1 MGSIK
6 KTQIDAILGEEFYKL
21 LDRLGV
27 KEDFE
32 SGRYRCQICDDQV
45 GVNNVLIVFPLS
57 ENEVGFVCR
66 KPFRLIRLKKLP
78 FLS

>member
-1 MGSIK
+1 MGSLK

-32 SGRYRCQICDDQV
+32 SGKYRCHICNDQV
-45 GVNNVLIVFPLS
+45 GGNNVLIVFPLS

-66 KPFRLIRLKKLP
+66 KPKCLTKYKLT
-78 FLS
+78 LEK

>member
-6 KTQIDAILGEEFYKL
+6 KTHIDAILGEEFYKL
-21 LDRLGV
+21 LGRLGV

-32 SGRYRCQICDDQV
+32 SGRYRCQICGDQV
-45 GVNNVLIVFPLS
+45 DVNNILIVFPLS

-66 KPFRLIRLKKLP
+66 KPKCLAEYKL
-78 FLS
+78 SMGK